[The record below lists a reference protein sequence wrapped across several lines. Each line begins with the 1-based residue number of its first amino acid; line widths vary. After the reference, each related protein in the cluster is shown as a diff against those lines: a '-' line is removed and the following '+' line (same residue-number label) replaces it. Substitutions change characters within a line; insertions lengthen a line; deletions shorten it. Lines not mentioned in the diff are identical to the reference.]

1 MSVEIATSAIRTEN
15 FRKTLGRLDII
26 FLSIAAIISID
37 TVAQIAA
44 GGGAQAFTWTLVI
57 GVTFLLP
64 YAFVVSELGSAFHE
78 EGGPF
83 VWVRLAFGKLAASIA
98 TMFYWITNP
107 LWMGGSLVFISAATW
122 DAYISPLPSGSIGDY
137 VFKIG
142 FIWLAILVAIIGLRY
157 GKIIVAVGGI
167 AKVALLAIF
176 VVTVVIY
183 ALQNGVHGYAAGE
196 FSPTLGGFLAV
207 TPVILFAVVG
217 FEAPNGAAEEMRD
230 PQKDVPKAVA
240 SSGLISILCYLV
252 PIFAILAVLPA
263 DKVQGATG
271 LLDAFKEVFRVYGP
285 AAGPLM
291 WLAAIVFVFVVL
303 TQASAWMI
311 ASDRVQAAAGAD
323 GAFFRYFGR
332 FSPRLGTPVRM
343 NMLSGIVAT
352 VFCIAATVLLSG
364 SAAAAFT
371 VVLTVAIST
380 LLLSYLVIFP
390 TVIALRRKHPD
401 VPRPFRVPG
410 GTAGLWICTVVI
422 YAWVVLGSWVA
433 VFPGTLEALFGVD
446 YDFHDVW
453 GVDRLTFEGF
463 TISTL
468 VVIALLALVGYLYE
482 RRRPGYSPEDPA
494 AESAAEVD
502 ALAAHENRP
511 ATRIP

>member
-1 MSVEIATSAIRTEN
+1 MSVEIATSAIRSQN

-57 GVTFLLP
+57 GVVFLLP

-83 VWVRLAFGKLAASIA
+83 VWVRLAFGKLAAAIA

-122 DAYISPLPSGSIGDY
+122 DAYISPLKSGSLGDY
-137 VFKIG
+137 VFKLA
-142 FIWLAILVAIIGLRY
+142 FIWLAILTAIIGLHY
-157 GKIIVAVGGI
+157 GKVIVAIGGI
-167 AKVALLAIF
+167 VKVALLAIF
-176 VVTVVIY
+176 VVTVVVY
-183 ALQNGVHGYAAGE
+183 AAHNGVHGYAAGE

-217 FEAPNGAAEEMRD
+217 FEAPNGAAEEMRN
-230 PQKDVPKAVA
+230 PQKDVPRAIA

-271 LLDAFKEVFRVYGP
+271 LLDAFKEVFTVYGA

-291 WLAAIVFVFVVL
+291 WVAAALFVFVVL

-323 GAFFRYFGR
+323 GAFFRYFGK
-332 FSPRLGTPVRM
+332 FSDRLGTPVRM
-343 NMLSGIVAT
+343 NLLSGVVAT
-352 VFCIAATVLLSG
+352 VFCVAATLLLNG

-390 TVIALRRKHPD
+390 TVIALRKKYPD
-401 VPRPFRVPG
+401 VHRPFRVPG
-410 GTAGLWICTVVI
+410 GKGGLWICTVVI
-422 YAWVVLGSWVA
+422 YAWVLLGSWVA
-433 VFPGTLEALFGVD
+433 VFPGTLEGLLGVP
-446 YDFHDVW
+446 YDFQDIW
-453 GVDRLTFEGF
+453 GVDRGTFETF
-463 TISTL
+463 TIGTL
-468 VVIALLALVGYLYE
+468 VVIGLLAVVGYLYE
-482 RRRPGYSPEDPA
+482 RRRPGYTPEDPA
-494 AESAAEVD
+494 IASAAAVE
-502 ALAAHENRP
+502 ALAARVRE
-511 ATRIP
+511 A

>member
-1 MSVEIATSAIRTEN
+1 MSVEIATSAIRTQN

-83 VWVRLAFGKLAASIA
+83 VWVRLAFGKLAASIS

-122 DAYISPLPSGSIGDY
+122 GAYIAPLKSGTFADY
-137 VFKIG
+137 AFKLI
-142 FIWLAILVAIIGLRY
+142 FIWLAILTAIIGLRY
-157 GKIIVAVGGI
+157 GKVIVAVGGI
-167 AKVALLAIF
+167 VKVALLAVF
-176 VVTVVIY
+176 VITVAIY
-183 ALQNGVHGYAAGE
+183 AMKNGVHGYAAGE

-230 PQKDVPKAVA
+230 PQKDVPRAVA

-271 LLDAFKEVFRVYGP
+271 LLDAFKEVFAVYGP

-291 WLAAIVFVFVVL
+291 WIAAVLFVFVVL

-323 GAFFRYFGR
+323 GAFFRYFGK
-332 FSPRLGTPVRM
+332 FSARLGTPVRM
-343 NMLSGIVAT
+343 NMLSGVVAS
-352 VFCIAATVLLSG
+352 VFCIAATMLLNG
-364 SAAAAFT
+364 DTAAVFT

-380 LLLSYLVIFP
+380 LLLSYLLIFP
-390 TVIALRRKHPD
+390 TIVVLRRKHPE

-410 GTAGLWICTVVI
+410 GKPGLWICTVVI
-422 YAWVVLGSWVA
+422 YVWVVLGSWVA
-433 VFPGTLEALFGVD
+433 VFPGTLEQVFGVT

-453 GVDRLTFEGF
+453 GVDRVTFETF
-463 TISTL
+463 TVGTL
-468 VVIALLALVGYLYE
+468 VAIGLLSLVGYLYE
-482 RRRPGYSPEDPA
+482 LRRPGHTPA
-494 AESAAEVD
+494 DSATASAASVEE
-502 ALAAHENRP
+502 LAVP
-511 ATRIP
+511 AEKI

>member
-1 MSVEIATSAIRTEN
+1 MSVQLETSDIRTQS

-26 FLSIAAIISID
+26 LLAISAIISID
-37 TVAQIAA
+37 VVAQIAA
-44 GGGAQAFTWTLVI
+44 GGGAEAFTWTLVI
-57 GVTFLLP
+57 GVTFLFP
-64 YAFVVSELGSAFHE
+64 YALVVAELGSTFHG

-83 VWVRLAFGKLAASIA
+83 VWVRLAFGKLAAAIA
-98 TMFYWITNP
+98 TMFYWVTNP

-122 DAYISPLPSGSIGDY
+122 DAYISPLKSGSFADY
-137 VFKIG
+137 AFKLI
-142 FIWLAILVAIIGLRY
+142 FIWLAIATAIIGLQY
-157 GKIIVAVGGI
+157 GKYIVAVGGI
-167 AKVALLAIF
+167 VKVALLAIF
-176 VVTVVIY
+176 VVTVVSY
-183 ALQNGVHGYAAGE
+183 AIQYGVHGYAVGD

-263 DKVQGATG
+263 DKVKGASG
-271 LLDAFKEVFRVYGP
+271 LLDAFKEVFKVYGP
-285 AAGPLM
+285 AADTLL
-291 WLAAIVFVFVVL
+291 WIAAVLFIFVVL

-323 GAFFRYFGR
+323 GVFFRYFGK

-343 NMLSGIVAT
+343 NLLSGIVAS
-352 VFCIAATVLLSG
+352 VFCVAATMLLNG
-364 SAAAAFT
+364 TTAAVFT

-390 TVIALRRKHPD
+390 SIVALRRKYPD

-410 GTAGLWICTVVI
+410 GKAGLWICTVVI

-433 VFPGTLEALFGVD
+433 VFPGTLEGVLGVD
-446 YDFHDVW
+446 YNFQDIW
-453 GVDRLTFEGF
+453 GVGRPTFELF
-463 TISTL
+463 TIGTL
-468 VVIALLALVGYLYE
+468 VVIALLAVVGYVWE
-482 RRRPGYSPEDPA
+482 RNRSGSRTT
-494 AESAAEVD
+494 EVD
-502 ALAAHENRP
+502 DAELAAMVGD
-511 ATRIP
+511 

>member
-1 MSVEIATSAIRTEN
+1 MSVEIATSAIRSQN

-57 GVTFLLP
+57 GVVFLLP

-83 VWVRLAFGKLAASIA
+83 VWVRLAFGKLAAAIA

-122 DAYISPLPSGSIGDY
+122 DAYISPLKSGSLGDY
-137 VFKIG
+137 VFKLA
-142 FIWLAILVAIIGLRY
+142 FIWLAILTAIIGLHY
-157 GKIIVAVGGI
+157 GKVIVAIGGI
-167 AKVALLAIF
+167 VKVALLAIF
-176 VVTVVIY
+176 VVTVVVY
-183 ALQNGVHGYAAGE
+183 AAHNGVHGYAAGE

-217 FEAPNGAAEEMRD
+217 FEAPNGAAEEMRN
-230 PQKDVPKAVA
+230 PQKDVPRAIA

-271 LLDAFKEVFRVYGP
+271 LLDAFKEVFTVYGA

-291 WLAAIVFVFVVL
+291 WVAAALFVFVVL

-323 GAFFRYFGR
+323 GAFFRYFGK
-332 FSPRLGTPVRM
+332 FSDRLGTPVRM
-343 NMLSGIVAT
+343 NLLSGVVAT
-352 VFCIAATVLLSG
+352 VFCVAATLLLNG

-390 TVIALRRKHPD
+390 TVIALRKKYPD
-401 VPRPFRVPG
+401 VHRPFRVPG
-410 GTAGLWICTVVI
+410 GKAGLWICTIVI
-422 YAWVVLGSWVA
+422 YAWVLLGSWVA
-433 VFPGTLEALFGVD
+433 VFPGTLEGLLGVP
-446 YDFHDVW
+446 YDFQDVW
-453 GVDRLTFEGF
+453 GVDRGTFETF
-463 TISTL
+463 TIGTL
-468 VVIALLALVGYLYE
+468 VVIGLLAVVGYLYE
-482 RRRPGYSPEDPA
+482 RRRPGYTPEDPA
-494 AESAAEVD
+494 IASAAAVE
-502 ALAAHENRP
+502 ALAARVGE
-511 ATRIP
+511 A

>member
-1 MSVEIATSAIRTEN
+1 MSISIETSDIRTQT

-44 GGGAQAFTWTLVI
+44 GGGAESFTWTLVI
-57 GVTFLLP
+57 GITFLLP

-83 VWVRLAFGKLAASIA
+83 VWVRLAFGKLAASIS

-122 DAYISPLPSGSIGDY
+122 NAYISPLPDGSPIDLL
-137 VFKIG
+137 FKIA
-142 FIWLAILVAIIGLRY
+142 FIWIAIATAIVGLQY
-157 GKIIVAVGGI
+157 GKHIVAVGGI
-167 AKVALLAIF
+167 VKVALLVIF

-183 ALQNGVHGYAAGE
+183 AMQNGVHGYAAGD

-230 PQKDVPKAVA
+230 PQKDVPRAVA

-252 PIFAILAVLPA
+252 PIFAILAVLPS

-271 LLDAFKEVFRVYGP
+271 LLDAFKEVFAVYGP
-285 AAGPLM
+285 AAEPLM
-291 WLAAIVFVFVVL
+291 LVAAVLFVFVVL

-323 GAFFRYFGR
+323 GAFFRYFGK
-332 FSPRLGTPVRM
+332 FSPRFGTPLRM
-343 NMLSGIVAT
+343 NLLSGIIAT
-352 VFCIAATVLLSG
+352 VFCVAATLLLKG
-364 SAAAAFT
+364 GTAAVFT

-390 TVIALRRKHPD
+390 TIIVLRKKYPD

-410 GTAGLWICTVVI
+410 GRAGLWICTVVI
-422 YAWVVLGSWVA
+422 YAWVLLGAWVA
-433 VFPGTLEALFGVD
+433 VFPGTLETMLGVT

-453 GVDRLTFEGF
+453 GVDRGTFETF
-463 TISTL
+463 TIGTL
-468 VVIALLALVGYLYE
+468 VVIALLALGGYLFE
-482 RRRPGYSPEDPA
+482 RNRRRDTVARP
-494 AESAAEVD
+494 SALDLELE
-502 ALAAHENRP
+502 LAGD
-511 ATRIP
+511 

>member
-1 MSVEIATSAIRTEN
+1 MSVEIATSAIRSQN

-57 GVTFLLP
+57 GVVFLLP

-83 VWVRLAFGKLAASIA
+83 VWVRLAFGKLAAAIA

-122 DAYISPLPSGSIGDY
+122 DAYISPLKSGSLGDY
-137 VFKIG
+137 VFKLA
-142 FIWLAILVAIIGLRY
+142 FIWLAILTAIIGLHY
-157 GKIIVAVGGI
+157 GKVIVAIGGI
-167 AKVALLAIF
+167 VKVALLAIF
-176 VVTVVIY
+176 VVTVVVY
-183 ALQNGVHGYAAGE
+183 AAHNGVHGYAAGE

-217 FEAPNGAAEEMRD
+217 FEAPNGAAEEMRN
-230 PQKDVPKAVA
+230 PQKDVPRAIA

-263 DKVQGATG
+263 DKVRGATG
-271 LLDAFKEVFRVYGP
+271 LLDAFKEVFSVYG
-285 AAGPLM
+285 AASAPLM
-291 WLAAIVFVFVVL
+291 WAAAVLFVFVVL

-323 GAFFRYFGR
+323 GAFFRYFGK
-332 FSPRLGTPVRM
+332 FSDRLGTPVRM
-343 NMLSGIVAT
+343 NLLSGVVAT
-352 VFCIAATVLLSG
+352 VFCVAATLLLNG

-390 TVIALRRKHPD
+390 TVIALRKKYPD
-401 VPRPFRVPG
+401 AHRPFRVPG
-410 GTAGLWICTVVI
+410 GKAGLWICTVVI
-422 YAWVVLGSWVA
+422 YAWVLLGSWVA
-433 VFPGTLEALFGVD
+433 VFPGTLEGLLGVP
-446 YDFHDVW
+446 YDFQDIW
-453 GVDRLTFEGF
+453 GVDRGTFETF
-463 TISTL
+463 TIGTL
-468 VVIALLALVGYLYE
+468 VVIGLLAVVGYLYE
-482 RRRPGYSPEDPA
+482 RRRPGYTPEDPA
-494 AESAAEVD
+494 IASAAAVD
-502 ALAAHENRP
+502 ALAARVRE
-511 ATRIP
+511 A